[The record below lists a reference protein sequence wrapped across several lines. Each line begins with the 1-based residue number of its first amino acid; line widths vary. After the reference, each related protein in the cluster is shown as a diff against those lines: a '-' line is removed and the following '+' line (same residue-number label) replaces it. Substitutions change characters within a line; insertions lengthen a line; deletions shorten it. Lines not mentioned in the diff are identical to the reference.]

1 MNRTLRRPMFRIGG
15 VAEGITSGLD
25 NPQLTASR
33 QPYNRGRVV
42 NPGGYAGDDEYD
54 IKKNLKAMIDADLR
68 ETGVVNQGGYQGDP
82 DLVGSALE
90 SLKDKRVQELIG
102 GQRRPQWPQFLTS
115 FGLDLLSRP
124 PEGNIFQ
131 TAAAAAKGPYS
142 QMMATRSERGAREDK
157 LKAALF
163 GEFLDVETRKYEAQ
177 KKVEAEAAGK
187 TDKSFDPG
195 QAAKIAKLRDDM
207 YQKRLEL
214 ETEKSQIEA
223 IPENERSEEQKNRLI
238 QIVQA
243 ELPST
248 EGTIADLEGA
258 ESTIEKINAAG
269 QIDSFNDLIDEY
281 EGDGMTYE
289 EAFLAAIKFYEGIF
303 SKVGKEREESAE
315 GGRIGYQNAGSVMP
329 NAMPNALPAA
339 MQTQAPGPTDQD
351 DTVQDLSFEELRA
364 RLPQEITNDIVKL
377 LSESKQALVDFANI
391 RTQQD
396 VNAFNQKYDVNLV
409 VPQEV

>member
-42 NPGGYAGDDEYD
+42 NPGGYAGEKEEYARMRKLLDEV
-54 IKKNLKAMIDADLR
+54 R
-68 ETGVVNQGGYQGDP
+68 GPQ
-82 DLVGSALE
+82 
-90 SLKDKRVQELIG
+90 
-102 GQRRPQWPQFLTS
+102 RPQWPQFLTS

-142 QMMATRSERGAREDK
+142 QMMATRGERGISEDK
-157 LKAALF
+157 LSAALLGDVMDSQLKKELQEAKLKSEEEQARIKAG
-163 GEFLDVETRKYEAQ
+163 GEEGRDEFTWEAKFKKFTELTKQRKDLLDQIEEARLMGPDEISEQ
-177 KKVEAEAAGK
+177 EKARTIENLNENILRLDDEIALLDEGEE
-187 TDKSFDPG
+187 DY
-195 QAAKIAKLRDDM
+195 IAKMLEQRDDM
-207 YQKRLEL
+207 ETLIKYQDLKRKKHTMSPEVYQREL
-214 ETEKSQIEA
+214 
-223 IPENERSEEQKNRLI
+223 
-238 QIVQA
+238 
-243 ELPST
+243 
-248 EGTIADLEGA
+248 D
-258 ESTIEKINAAG
+258 KILYG
-269 QIDSFNDLIDEY
+269 E
-281 EGDGMTYE
+281 
-289 EAFLAAIKFYEGIF
+289 
-303 SKVGKEREESAE
+303 AE